1 MLKEVSQLLII
12 LQLLLT
18 VDRSMHVCENNRD
31 LSLFYLTEAITSVI
45 SVIKTIPTAF
55 WLVISSLALVFM
67 YMRNSVNIF
76 SFLSFLSCLDVEKKV
91 PIFFHSV
98 LEMTH
103 YY

>member
-55 WLVISSLALVFM
+55 RLVISSLALVFM